1 MFGRISFGRSSGGSS
16 SSKGSGGSGVS
27 AGSGREITIRCGRG
41 SYETRNHYWSEKAQA
56 CVDIYASSASKY
68 PSGTGSSS
76 REGRGSGSSKSG
88 RDHYE
93 SKTQER
99 FADFSG
105 HLGLN
110 SSGQCNVS
118 ELFFSRS
125 ISVENVTS
133 LSLVGTKMGLN
144 SAKYISPLLSH
155 KNFHFCSMNL
165 TKNQLGDEGVAYMI
179 LEKAVGVVEQ
189 FKIC

>member
-1 MFGRISFGRSSGGSS
+1 MGNSGSKGGGGSSNSGGSNSGNSGGYGSVYKIPGGS
-16 SSKGSGGSGVS
+16 SNDRVVIRAYDQSGKEVRMPNFDKPSYPSGNGREGLGSGGNSSNSGNNGNS
-27 AGSGREITIRCGRG
+27 YSG
-41 SYETRNHYWSEKAQA
+41 
-56 CVDIYASSASKY
+56 
-68 PSGTGSSS
+68 
-76 REGRGSGSSKSG
+76 
-88 RDHYE
+88 